1 VGNSKDARL
10 ANLLGAV
17 AIGVH
22 DAVAEAIAAEVDLD
36 PASSTALVAMLDFTP
51 AGTVRRLSQVVGLTH
66 SGTVRLVDR
75 LVALGFVTRRPGGDA
90 RSRSIS
96 LTPAGRRI
104 ALKARRARR
113 AALDR
118 TVSSLSPAER
128 DSLTELSAAL
138 VEQLTAARLAQR
150 SAGQAPAGGALC
162 RICDFAACGR
172 SAGTCPAAGVAS
184 H

>member
-1 VGNSKDARL
+1 MGNSKDARL

-17 AIGVH
+17 AVGVH
-22 DAVAEAIAAEVDLD
+22 DAVADAIAAAVGLD

-51 AGTVRRLSQVVGLTH
+51 AGSVRRLSQVVGLTH

-75 LVALGFVTRRPGGDA
+75 LVALGYVTRRAGGDA

-104 ALKARRARR
+104 ALRARRARR
-113 AALDR
+113 TALER
-118 TVSSLSPAER
+118 SVASLSPVER
-128 DSLTELSAAL
+128 DSLTELSVAL
-138 VEQLTAARLAQR
+138 VERLTAARLAQR
-150 SAGQAPAGGALC
+150 SAGEPPAGGALC
-162 RICDFAACGR
+162 RLCDFTACGR
-172 SAGTCPAAGVAS
+172 AAGNCPAAGVAS